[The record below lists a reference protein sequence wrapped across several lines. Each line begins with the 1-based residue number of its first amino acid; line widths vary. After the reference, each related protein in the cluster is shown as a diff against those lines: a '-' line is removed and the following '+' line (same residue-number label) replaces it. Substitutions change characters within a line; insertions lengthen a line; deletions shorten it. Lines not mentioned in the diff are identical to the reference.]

1 MFIIVIIKALFT
13 VYTLMILGRVLGSWI
28 PNAQGHPIMRFLAYF
43 TDPYLNFFRKII
55 PPIGGVLDLSPLL
68 AFLLLQFA
76 EKLLLKFL
84 L

>member
-1 MFIIVIIKALFT
+1 MFIVIIKALFT
-13 VYTLMILGRVLGSWI
+13 AYTLMILGRVLGSWI
-28 PNAQGHPIMRFLAYF
+28 PNIQEHPIMRFLAYF

-68 AFLLLQFA
+68 AFLTLQIVEIF
-76 EKLLLKFL
+76 LLKFL

>member
-1 MFIIVIIKALFT
+1 MFIVIIKALFT
-13 VYTLMILGRVLGSWI
+13 AYTLMIVGRVLGSWI
-28 PNAQGHPIMRFLAYF
+28 PNIQEHPIMRFLAYF

-68 AFLLLQFA
+68 AFLTLQLVEIF
-76 EKLLLKFL
+76 LLKFL